1 MKFDISKTTMIAV
14 VALLSSNLSFAASD
28 KAVPQQVPASKAANV
43 AASDKPAKMVAPPKV
58 KLVDINSAKKEEL
71 KTLPG
76 IGDAQAEKIIA
87 GRPYGSKAHL
97 ITQNVVD
104 RATYDAVNKLVVAKP
119 TKQLLDKVAALSKK
133 KE

>member
-1 MKFDISKTTMIAV
+1 MKFGIVTTTVITLAV
-14 VALLSSNLSFAASD
+14 FLSASSLAATPDKAAAHQAAASTATNRVVSNKPQKGITAP
-28 KAVPQQVPASKAANV
+28 KA
-43 AASDKPAKMVAPPKV
+43 

-76 IGDAQAEKIIA
+76 IGDAQAEKIMA

-97 ITQNVVD
+97 ITRNIVEREIYNNINQ
-104 RATYDAVNKLVVAKP
+104 LVVAKP
-119 TKQLLDKVAALSKK
+119 TRQLLDKVAALNKK

>member
-1 MKFDISKTTMIAV
+1 MKFGIVNTTVITLAV
-14 VALLSSNLSFAASD
+14 FLCTSPLAATTD
-28 KAVPQQVPASKAANV
+28 KAAAQQAAASKATSGTSSSKSTKVV
-43 AASDKPAKMVAPPKV
+43 AAPKV

-76 IGDAQAEKIIA
+76 IGEAQAEKIMA

-97 ITQNVVD
+97 ITRNIVEREIYNNINQ
-104 RATYDAVNKLVVAKP
+104 LVVAKP
-119 TKQLLDKVAALSKK
+119 TRQLLDKVAALNKK

>member
-1 MKFDISKTTMIAV
+1 MKFNIINTAMFSLV
-14 VALLSSNLSFAASD
+14 VLLSSSLSFAATD
-28 KAVPQQVPASKAANV
+28 KAVAQQAAASKATNTVASTKSAKV
-43 AASDKPAKMVAPPKV
+43 AAVPKV

-76 IGDAQAEKIIA
+76 VGDTQAEKIIA

-97 ITQNVVD
+97 VTRNIVE
-104 RATYDAVNKLVVAKP
+104 RETYDAINKLVVAKP
-119 TKQLLDKVAALSKK
+119 TKQLLDKVAALNKK

>member
-1 MKFDISKTTMIAV
+1 MTKTTMITFAV
-14 VALLSSNLSFAASD
+14 VLFSNLSFAVTD
-28 KAVPQQVPASKAANV
+28 KAVAQQAAASKAINSTASTKPTKVV
-43 AASDKPAKMVAPPKV
+43 AAPKV

-76 IGDAQAEKIIA
+76 IGDTQAEKIIA

-97 ITQNVVD
+97 ITRNIVD

-119 TKQLLDKVAALSKK
+119 TKQLLDKVAALNKK